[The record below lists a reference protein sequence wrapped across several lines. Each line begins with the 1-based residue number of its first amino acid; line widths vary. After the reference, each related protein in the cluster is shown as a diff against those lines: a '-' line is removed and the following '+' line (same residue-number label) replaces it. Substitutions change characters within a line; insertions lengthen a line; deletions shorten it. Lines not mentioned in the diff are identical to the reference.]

1 MDFYDLR
8 PVGDAGN
15 KPTIKT
21 TDKSVLVTIPNH
33 LLQSAGLS
41 GAGKVRVRFGES
53 GKTKAIRITACTDE
67 GWGLTARKNVAQI
80 FVREIMPKV
89 AVAQAEVA
97 FEIDAGSLTLSLPPA
112 WDLADPH
119 VVVRDKETH
128 QGGGARPVPSP
139 RSRPP

>member
-80 FVREIMPKV
+80 FVRARVFSE
-89 AVAQAEVA
+89 
-97 FEIDAGSLTLSLPPA
+97 
-112 WDLADPH
+112 
-119 VVVRDKETH
+119 
-128 QGGGARPVPSP
+128 RPVHAPYPTSP
-139 RSRPP
+139 IPFEVRTRNP